1 MSDSKE
7 SIYAKARLG
16 EKIGWGERPAL
27 VVVDYQRGFTEP
39 SPMGGDMTVEVENT
53 KRLADACRAKNIKCF
68 YTRVGYNKD
77 GSDLTV
83 WSLKAP
89 GLREYTRDSWMYEFD
104 PRLGIQEE
112 DICFEK
118 HWPSS
123 FMGTS
128 LVQILIGMNIDTII
142 LCGCT
147 VGGCLYA
154 TAIDCLSYG
163 YKTQIVTDASADR
176 SEETKKIFM
185 WNMGMKYGDLYTTDE
200 VIEHINQME
209 PMTYSMLY

>member
-1 MSDSKE
+1 MPESKE

-16 EKIGWGERPAL
+16 EKVGWGERPAL
-27 VVVDYQRGFTEP
+27 LVVDYQRGFTEP
-39 SPMGGDMTVEVENT
+39 SPMGGDMTAEVENT

-104 PRLGIQEE
+104 ERLGIQEG
-112 DICFEK
+112 DICLEK

-128 LVQILIGMNIDTII
+128 LVQILVGMNIDTLI

-185 WNMGMKYGDLYTTDE
+185 WNMGMKYGDLLTTDD